1 MYFINRSKLEEPC
14 PFIVACY
21 NLGDRKDHD
30 LELAMHTASSKHSV
44 RKQLTHFSIWTLA
57 MPPPLPSLRR
67 LNLLAHSVYF
77 VFLRW
82 RSLPIRRRSFLLY
95 MLCACTQFFFYR
107 ASWQYH
113 LYPSSFV
120 YVMHFPICI
129 GHLICTRV
137 YRLKWRALAT
147 ASAAGDGASSAGCR
161 RRAYAAVG
169 GHWYVRC

>member
-30 LELAMHTASSKHSV
+30 LELAMHTASKHSV

-57 MPPPLPSLRR
+57 MPLPSLPSLR

-77 VFLRW
+77 FALAFCAYPPPPRRAPPWRRW
-82 RSLPIRRRSFLLY
+82 ELKRRSFLLY
-95 MLCACTQFFFYR
+95 MLCACTQFFFR

-137 YRLKWRALAT
+137 ARWWCIR
-147 ASAAGDGASSAGCR
+147 S
-161 RRAYAAVG
+161 
-169 GHWYVRC
+169 